1 MRKLGGSG
9 LMKFLQLKVDATK
22 VDRGWV
28 VVSRREKPR
37 AFWMIEQE
45 VVTVLVG

>member
-22 VDRGWV
+22 VDRGEAV
-28 VVSRREKPR
+28 VGGGGESRGENPTGYE
-37 AFWMIEQE
+37 W
-45 VVTVLVG
+45 